1 MLSETVA
8 IILGASQ
15 WPKSSD
21 IWPDTSVFKNSA
33 EAFRRYLLAPGG
45 LNIPSKQVL
54 DLFDDPRSHGEINE
68 HIEIFLKS
76 TTFIKNILIYYTGHG
91 AFTEGDHKY
100 CIAVRSSRA
109 GDLGASG
116 YRISSLA
123 RVLNKFATD
132 ARRFLILD
140 SCFAGAAVP
149 DFMPQSDA
157 TAAVGLIE
165 QQTMDA
171 MSDVGTALLCAA
183 SSSEQA
189 LAPINDQY
197 TMFSGALLQALSKGS
212 NGSDTLLSF
221 DDLHPLIWSYIR
233 NKFRDLGV
241 PPNLYDADQ
250 RRGGISKVGFFPNAA
265 RRAYTMTSPTTVP
278 SVSGIKFAVFL
289 DVDLTLTE
297 DYIQSYFARALD
309 CYDDY
314 KQKLEDKL
322 EAGEITSEAF
332 GRGLIKLFS
341 SKGFTMSKAQES
353 YGEVVVFPFAKKLFR
368 MPGVDTF
375 LVSSGPSYFID
386 LLGKE
391 FNIPQT
397 RICRSEYRFDEK
409 TGLIKSCLA
418 VNSLGKQRFVMEK
431 SIGYDITIGIGDSV
445 KADGG
450 FVNICTI
457 PLLTKPAEGFIHV
470 ENFNYETVFMLVEKL
485 LKALRIMDSTLL
497 STDLSTSA
505 LVTS

>member
-1 MLSETVA
+1 
-8 IILGASQ
+8 
-15 WPKSSD
+15 
-21 IWPDTSVFKNSA
+21 
-33 EAFRRYLLAPGG
+33 
-45 LNIPSKQVL
+45 VL
-54 DLFDDPRSHGEINE
+54 DLFDDTRSQSEINE

-76 TTFIKNILIYYTGHG
+76 ADDPKNVLIFYTGHG

-109 GDLGASG
+109 GDLVSSG
-116 YRISSLA
+116 YRIASLA
-123 RVLNKFATD
+123 RVLNKVATN

-171 MSDVGTALLCAA
+171 MSEAGTALLCAA

-189 LAPINDQY
+189 LAPKNDEY
-197 TMFSGALLQALSKGS
+197 TMFSGALLEALSKGAT
-212 NGSDTLLSF
+212 GGEDFLSF

-233 NKFRDLGV
+233 NRFRDLGV

-250 RRGGISKVGFFPNAA
+250 RRGGISKIGFFPNPAKQTIVMP
-265 RRAYTMTSPTTVP
+265 RP
-278 SVSGIKFAVFL
+278 SSAPSIKFAVFL

-309 CYDDY
+309 CYEAY
-314 KQKLEDKL
+314 KEELEDKL
-322 EAGEITSEAF
+322 QSGEITSEKF
-332 GRGLIKLFS
+332 GQGLIKLFA
-341 SKGFTMSKAQES
+341 SKGFTLTKAKEFYS
-353 YGEVVVFPFAKKLFR
+353 DVVVYPFAKKLFR
-368 MPGVDTF
+368 LPTVDTF

-386 LLGKE
+386 ELGKE
-391 FNIPQT
+391 YNIPAT

-409 TGLIKSCLA
+409 TGLIKGCLA
-418 VNSLGKQRFVMEK
+418 VNALGKQRFVMEK
-431 SIGYDITIGIGDSV
+431 SIGYDVTIGIGDSE

-450 FVNICTI
+450 FVNVCTI
-457 PLLTKPAEGFIHV
+457 PMLTSASEGFIHV
-470 ENFNYETVFMLVEKL
+470 DNFNYETVYILVEKL
-485 LKALRIMDSTLL
+485 SKALRMTDSNFVG
-497 STDLSTSA
+497 STDPNSVR
-505 LVTS
+505 VTFQTKNPAPRSDCNLATVGPSFIR